1 MIANYPN
8 AGGGRGVTK
17 LNAKSLSIHHTDALL
32 TPCSANLAI
41 TQLQNEIP
49 TLSLKLMDGE
59 LRGPPANGLFCSD
72 LLLPRWCAQNKTL
85 QSDRLGIPYLLK

>member
-8 AGGGRGVTK
+8 AGGGEGGLTN

-41 TQLQNEIP
+41 TQLQNETP
-49 TLSLKLMDGE
+49 TLPLKLMDGE

-72 LLLPRWCAQNKTL
+72 LLLPRCCAQKKNIAK
-85 QSDRLGIPYLLK
+85 